1 MEFTR
6 KTLHGRLMKGIDMK
20 KISSVIS
27 LSVLVL
33 FLLVSC
39 ENSSTDNTINSSSD
53 WVQYRHDVN
62 GNVRSYKKANIEKDA
77 GNNMVRVWEKNF
89 FSDKGREEFIQYMI
103 KRGHSTE
110 EYDNLAYMVYL
121 YEIDCE
127 KQRLHILSVSQ
138 YDKGNKNYLSGDKE
152 SEWINI
158 PPDSLGDSL
167 QKNVCK

>member
-1 MEFTR
+1 
-6 KTLHGRLMKGIDMK
+6 MK

-39 ENSSTDNTINSSSD
+39 DKSSSD
-53 WVQYRHDVN
+53 WVQYRNDVN
-62 GNVRSYKKANIEKDA
+62 GNVRSYKKANVEKNV

-89 FSDKGREEFIQYMI
+89 FSDKGRKEFIQFMVD
-103 KRGHSTE
+103 RGHSAE
-110 EYDNLAYMVYL
+110 GYNKLSCMVYL

-138 YDKGNKNYLSGDKE
+138 YDKNNKKFLSGDKE
-152 SEWINI
+152 SEWIDI
-158 PPDSLGDSL
+158 PPGSVGDSL

>member
-39 ENSSTDNTINSSSD
+39 EKSSSD
-53 WVQYRHDVN
+53 WVQYRNDVN
-62 GNVRSYKKANIEKDA
+62 GNVRSYKKANVEKDV

-110 EYDNLAYMVYL
+110 EYDKLAYMVYL
-121 YEIDCE
+121 YEIDCK

-138 YDKGNKNYLSGDKE
+138 YDKGNKNFLSGDKE

-158 PPDSLGDSL
+158 PPDSVGDSL